1 MEPPCII
8 RMLQS
13 ILDRQAKNFDG
24 VFMPKKIAVATQP
37 DFFVAYLTDLPWKD
51 QRETMERPFFS
62 LSKNKRTE
70 PIEYTSPDGK
80 VWVKVSASMEY
91 GMATIWDADILIW
104 AASQLVNLI
113 EQGHTDIPRT
123 LRFAPYDLLKALG
136 RKTSGREYEA
146 LRSALS
152 RLKATTVQTNIRADG
167 LKKTTMFGWLDS
179 WKEIVDERTKQ
190 SRGMEITLP
199 DWLYRGVLMRGG
211 VLSLHPGYFQLTGG
225 FERWLYRVARK
236 HGGMQDS
243 GFFISLPTLY
253 EKSGSDGPYRRFKY
267 ELRKIVERDELP
279 EYHLAWIGE
288 TAGGEPSVHMVRR
301 SKLHPTDPAFRWD
314 HKHDRRTPIE
324 CL

>member
-1 MEPPCII
+1 
-8 RMLQS
+8 MLQS

-80 VWVKVSASMEY
+80 VWVKVSASVEY

-113 EQGHTDIPRT
+113 EHGHTDIPRT

-146 LRSALS
+146 LRAALS
-152 RLKATTVQTNIRADG
+152 RLKATTVQTNIRTDG
-167 LKKTTMFGWLDS
+167 LKKTAMFGWLDS

-279 EYHLAWIGE
+279 EYHLAWIEE